1 MKRLNNKAFTLIE
14 LLAVI
19 VILALIVAI
28 AIPGVTRY
36 LQSARKGVY
45 YTNAATAIN
54 AVKDDVNFNGV
65 SSDKVYTI
73 EDVNTLL
80 DTKLKESPFGV
91 EYLENSY
98 VKVTFDSNGY
108 PTYSIC
114 LLDIQGNGFY
124 DATTKAVAFEDL
136 SDDNVK
142 TGLAGVS
149 CE

>member
-1 MKRLNNKAFTLIE
+1 MNIATII
-14 LLAVI
+14 AVI

-28 AIPGVTRY
+28 AIPGVTRF